1 MFEQIIS
8 ALVAAG
14 VRFVVIGG
22 VAATIQG
29 SARLTNDIDICY
41 DTSPD
46 NVDRL
51 VRLLTR
57 WKAYLRGVERGLPF
71 ILDAR
76 AFRTTPIMTLTT
88 TMGDID
94 VLDVVPGVGDYKA
107 VVRQSEA
114 VDIGDVE
121 FRSLTLEALI
131 ASKKAVRRPKDV
143 EQLIELEALFALR
156 RRSTKQ
162 APGDK

>member
-143 EQLIELEALFALR
+143 EQLIELEALLALR
-156 RRSTKQ
+156 RRTGK
-162 APGDK
+162 

>member
-1 MFEQIIS
+1 MFEQILA

-14 VRFVVIGG
+14 IRFVVIGG

-41 DTSPD
+41 DTWPD
-46 NVDRL
+46 NLSRL
-51 VRLLTR
+51 ADVLTR

-71 ILDAR
+71 VLDER
-76 AFRTTPIMTLTT
+76 TFRTTPIMTLTT

-94 VLDVVPGVGDYKA
+94 VLDVVPGVGSYKDT
-107 VVRQSEA
+107 VRNSEA
-114 VDIGDVE
+114 VEIGDVE

-131 ASKKAVRRPKDV
+131 ASKRALRRPKDI
-143 EQLIELEALFALR
+143 EQLVELEALLALR
-156 RRSTKQ
+156 QGKRGR
-162 APGDK
+162 

>member
-88 TMGDID
+88 TMGDVD

-107 VVRQSEA
+107 VVKQSEV

-143 EQLIELEALFALR
+143 EQLIELEALLALR
-156 RRSTKQ
+156 RRTGK
-162 APGDK
+162 